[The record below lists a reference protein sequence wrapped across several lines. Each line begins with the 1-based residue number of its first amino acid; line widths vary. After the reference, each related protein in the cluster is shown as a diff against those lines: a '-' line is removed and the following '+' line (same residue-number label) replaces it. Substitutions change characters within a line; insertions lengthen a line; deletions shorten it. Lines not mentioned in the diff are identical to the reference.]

1 MVRDKMSL
9 PFEVT
14 YSEKPGKKS
23 RSMKRLAVILKP
35 ENVDGIIASLKS
47 SGLDATIYDVK
58 GAGKEKERVST
69 SRGMGTMELAYTTR
83 KLVATVVNSDDVEDV
98 VKRMK
103 QALGGESGAVVVV
116 TPVDDLIRL

>member
-1 MVRDKMSL
+1 MSL